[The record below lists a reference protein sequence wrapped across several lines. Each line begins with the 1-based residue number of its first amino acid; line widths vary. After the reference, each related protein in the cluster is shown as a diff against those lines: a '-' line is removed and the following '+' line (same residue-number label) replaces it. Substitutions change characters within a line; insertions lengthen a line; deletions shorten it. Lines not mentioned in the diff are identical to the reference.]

1 MFQLL
6 FQLGCINNRC
16 FTFPCAYIPLRVRL
30 LIEVVAS
37 VASGVA
43 GIVPH
48 ASLFMFVTVTSIR

>member
-1 MFQLL
+1 MYAIVVST
-6 FQLGCINNRC
+6 GCINNRC
-16 FTFPCAYIPLRVRL
+16 FTFQSAYIPLGVRL

>member
-6 FQLGCINNRC
+6 LQLGVS
-16 FTFPCAYIPLRVRL
+16 TTDVSHFPCAYIPVCVRL